1 MLSVGKLAA
10 GQECYY
16 ERTVAHGQDDYYS
29 GKGEAPGRWIGRGA
43 EQLGLDGQ
51 VRAEQLSAMAAG
63 IDPSDP
69 GLHRALRSSRSEV
82 RVAGYD
88 LTFSAPKSV
97 SVLFAVADPET
108 SRELVR
114 AHDAAV
120 GAALRYVEDTAV
132 KVRRGKG
139 GVVVQPGGGLVAAA
153 YRHRLSRSLDPQLH
167 THVVAVNASQGPDG
181 RWTALDARH
190 IYRHAKTAGTLYQA
204 HLRAEVRDRLGL
216 EWGAV
221 SKGAAELVG
230 VPKGVRDHFSRRR
243 MEMLEQAEG
252 DGFSLNTKGRAESA
266 ALATRSRKTYEVDT
280 VTWREEVVARA
291 AEHGLDREAIE
302 ALVDEGRK
310 DLSRGVRIGGPPVDF
325 AALDARLAG
334 PTGLTEMANTFF
346 ARDAVREY
354 AEAHQQG
361 ARVVDVRDQ
370 AREFLRREDV
380 RDVQL
385 SDELDRPG
393 EQDRLFTT
401 DDLVATERRLVATA
415 AGRAGEGVA
424 RLSDRHVD
432 RALATSDRTLSDEQT
447 AAVRVVA
454 GSGNGVDVV
463 EALAGT
469 GKTYT
474 AGVLRQTYESAGLH
488 VVGVAPTGRAV
499 RELADEAGITGSRT
513 LHSMIAA
520 IEREP
525 KAKLADVVI
534 LDEAAMASTRQTE
547 RMLRWAE
554 DRGVKVIA
562 IGDPGQLP
570 SVQAGGWMRAVGERV
585 GHHRLD
591 QVRRQRDPDERRALG
606 QLHEGHSVP
615 YLEWADQAGRV
626 TVHDL
631 PRNGMDRAVAA
642 WASAVDDHGLA
653 SAVLIARD
661 NDARRALN
669 DRAREVRR
677 DLGGLGV
684 DHDYGPVTVAAGD
697 RIICRRNN
705 WELDVDNGT
714 RGTVQSATEDGITL
728 RTDTGAARELPA
740 DYVAGH
746 VEPAYALTGHG
757 MQGGTVEWA
766 AVVAEPWELTRG
778 WSYTAL
784 SRARD
789 ATELH
794 VVAPHDDDDEHRD
807 EIAPSYR
814 PPRATRTEILDQVAQ
829 RMTVR
834 DDEDLAVDR
843 LAEPDERRLPNP
855 PDVLAPT
862 SAPPARDV
870 STNPDPPDLADRQ
883 RIAGLLDEQS
893 RLQEQRR
900 AFPTHDLRA
909 YEDAASRLHRV
920 QTQRASLVKRLQ
932 SLPDPRKR
940 FLRAPADE
948 HTAERN
954 TLRGAIAG
962 ADTAIREAEA
972 RRDVAAHRLP
982 GDPTT
987 LRRDFDDLD
996 NELRGI
1002 TSRVERGLNAVAD
1015 REVRWQPRWATRQ
1028 LGPRPS
1034 DYALAE
1040 EWDHAARGIA
1050 KHELR
1055 YRPREPVSG
1064 LSAEQPADAD
1074 EGRGWA
1080 RAARTVHV
1088 VREAIE
1094 RGPEP
1099 PGHGADLGW

>member
-10 GQECYY
+10 GQERYY

-29 GKGEAPGRWIGRGA
+29 GQGEAPGRWIGRGA

-51 VRAEQLSAMAAG
+51 VRAEQLSGMAAG

-69 GLHRALRSSRSEV
+69 DLHRALRSSRSEV
-82 RVAGYD
+82 KVAGYD

-139 GVVVQPGGGLVAAA
+139 GVVVQPGGGLIAAA

-167 THVVAVNASQGPDG
+167 THVVAANASQGPDG

-221 SKGAAELVG
+221 SKGAAELVS

-266 ALATRSRKTYEVDT
+266 ALATRSRKTYEIDT

-291 AEHGLDREAIE
+291 AEHGLDREAVE

-310 DLSRGVRIGGPPVDF
+310 DLARGVRVGGPPVKF

-334 PTGLTEMANTFF
+334 PTGLTEMANTFL

-361 ARVVDVRDQ
+361 ARVADVRDH
-370 AREFLRREDV
+370 ARVFLGRGDV
-380 RDVQL
+380 REVQL

-401 DDLVATERRLVATA
+401 DDLVATERRLVAAA

-424 RLSDRHVD
+424 RLSERHVE
-432 RALATSDRTLSDEQT
+432 RALVTSDRTLSDEQT
-447 AAVRVVA
+447 AAVRGVA

-554 DRGVKVIA
+554 ARGVKVIA

-606 QLHEGHSVP
+606 QLHEGHSAP
-615 YLEWADQAGRV
+615 YLEWADQAGRI
-626 TVHDL
+626 TVHDQ

-642 WASAVDDHGLA
+642 WTSAVEDHGLA

-661 NDARRALN
+661 NDTRQALN
-669 DRAREVRR
+669 DRARGVRR
-677 DLGGLGV
+677 DLGGLGM
-684 DHDYGPVTVAAGD
+684 DHDYGPVIVAAGD
-697 RIICRRNN
+697 RIICRRNS
-705 WELDVDNGT
+705 WELNVDNGT

-728 RTDTGAARELPA
+728 RTDTGAVRELPA

-766 AVVAEPWELTRG
+766 AVVTEPWELTRG

-789 ATELH
+789 TTELH
-794 VVAPHDDDDEHRD
+794 VLAPHDADDEHRD

-843 LAEPDERRLPNP
+843 LSERDSRSGSTEVAHREWTATPEPTKT
-855 PDVLAPT
+855 APQP
-862 SAPPARDV
+862 SEP
-870 STNPDPPDLADRQ
+870 SADRQ
-883 RIAGLLDEQS
+883 HLAQLLGEVD
-893 RLQEQRR
+893 RLADVRR
-900 AFPTHDLRA
+900 AFPTGDLERHAHAEDQLRKLDERRA
-909 YEDAASRLHRV
+909 DAVARL
-920 QTQRASLVKRLQ
+920 TQ
-932 SLPDPRKR
+932 LPEPRKR
-940 FLRAPADE
+940 LLRSASDDYATERLVLQTRIAD
-948 HTAERN
+948 AVRDRPD
-954 TLRGAIAG
+954 LV
-962 ADTAIREAEA
+962 A
-972 RRDVAAHRLP
+972 RRDEIERRLP
-982 GDPTT
+982 ADPQT
-987 LRRDFDDLD
+987 LRRKLAGI
-996 NELRGI
+996 NRELRDV
-1002 TSRVERGLNAVAD
+1002 RARAERGLSILSEQ
-1015 REVRWQPRWATRQ
+1015 EVRTRPAWATRQ
-1028 LGPRPS
+1028 LGPRP
-1034 DYALAE
+1034 DDDVLAE
-1040 EWDHAARGIA
+1040 RWDEAARRVA
-1050 KHELR
+1050 EHELR
-1055 YRPREPVSG
+1055 HRPLEAVGG
-1064 LSAEQPADAD
+1064 LSSRRPDDPIEARDWHRATRKVDDA
-1074 EGRGWA
+1074 RRSIA
-1080 RAARTVHV
+1080 
-1088 VREAIE
+1088 

-1099 PGHGADLGW
+1099 PDIGLDLGR